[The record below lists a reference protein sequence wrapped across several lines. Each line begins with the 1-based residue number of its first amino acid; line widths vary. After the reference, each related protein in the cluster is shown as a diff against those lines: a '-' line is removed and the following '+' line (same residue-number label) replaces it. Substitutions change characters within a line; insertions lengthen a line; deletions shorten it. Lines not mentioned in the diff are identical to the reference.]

1 MQGRKRITKQMSL
14 DDVFV
19 ANSSGVSLV
28 KRPTRKRWRGQ
39 YAASDFQC
47 AGDRACD
54 DVSGLGAAASGIAGP
69 ASTSESMIRLI
80 RHCAAL
86 ESYYASPQP
95 PETARDALSQPVTAV
110 LHRVAHNA

>member
-1 MQGRKRITKQMSL
+1 
-14 DDVFV
+14 VFV
-19 ANSSGVSLV
+19 ANSSGMSPV
-28 KRPTRKRWRGQ
+28 KRPARKRWRGQ

-80 RHCAAL
+80 RLCAAL
-86 ESYYASPQP
+86 ESYYASPEP
-95 PETARDALSQPVTAV
+95 PQATRDALSQPVTAV
-110 LHRVAHNA
+110 LHRVDHNA